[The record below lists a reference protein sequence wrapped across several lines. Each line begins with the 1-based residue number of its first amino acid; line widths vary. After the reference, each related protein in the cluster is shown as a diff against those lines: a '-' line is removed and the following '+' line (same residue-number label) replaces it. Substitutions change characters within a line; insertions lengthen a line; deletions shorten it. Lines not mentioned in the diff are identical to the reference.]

1 LVYRSCT
8 KKIDMYCSKISVR
21 SVYQFIEWFLLV
33 LKIGTVSIFQS
44 LDQTMECCAHIPLN
58 CAMLGPRSASQ
69 VDERIHR
76 KWRGDKKLEG
86 DREDKE

>member
-1 LVYRSCT
+1 V
-8 KKIDMYCSKISVR
+8 
-21 SVYQFIEWFLLV
+21 FLLV

-58 CAMLGPRSASQ
+58 CAMSGPRSASQ

-86 DREDKE
+86 DREDKERKEGTNGGEAREEEC